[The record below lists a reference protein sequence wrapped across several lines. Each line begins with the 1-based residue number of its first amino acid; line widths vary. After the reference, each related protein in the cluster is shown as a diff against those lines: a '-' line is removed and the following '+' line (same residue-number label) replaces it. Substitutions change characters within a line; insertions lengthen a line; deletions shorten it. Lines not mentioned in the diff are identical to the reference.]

1 MQICEVFALLEEY
14 NNINI
19 ELKMEGNNMK
29 ILRKIL
35 MVMIMVAMALTF
47 SSFAAGDYSITV
59 TVDKKL
65 GEARGDISLW
75 KVSDKQVPY
84 DNKSS
89 KLDELNKLSI
99 EELNSKY
106 SKYSNPT
113 VLAFNDNQIVFDKLS
128 AGAYYMRDTSGI
140 KRDKDIVPALI
151 NLPDDVE
158 NDSKNVTIHAK
169 ESSTNVRLVKVDES
183 GNPLKGAKF
192 KLLVRRGSEYVELKN
207 KSTMKKDDKL
217 ELSPKDEDRSK
228 VKSEENADESKD
240 ENSKSEK
247 DEATEEKD
255 DKKSKEE
262 KSEDK
267 ESKDDKSKEE
277 DKSSDEGL
285 YISNESGEIIIN
297 DIKKGDYIFR
307 EVEAPAGYLIK
318 NVDTKFTISD
328 KSVELRV
335 VNSKTPDKDK
345 GRHDFMKTDEAKKPL
360 GGAMFKVMTKNKD
373 GKFEPV
379 KKDGKDYIVT
389 SADNGKFAV
398 EDMDYGKYYLVE
410 IKAPAGFILL
420 SEPVE
425 FEIKKQADDKTISI
439 AFITNKKDTTI
450 TRRRTPGGD
459 ITRGGKIPKTGDI
472 RFFMSMI
479 GGLIM
484 FMIGK
489 WLIAK
494 DDKLIGKNIK

>member
-1 MQICEVFALLEEY
+1 
-14 NNINI
+14 
-19 ELKMEGNNMK
+19 MK
-29 ILRKIL
+29 ILKKIL
-35 MVMIMVAMALTF
+35 LVMVMVAMALTS

-59 TVDKKL
+59 TVDKKY
-65 GEARGDISLW
+65 GDVTGKMSLW
-75 KVSDKQVPY
+75 KVSDEQIP
-84 DNKSS
+84 DSEKSTV
-89 KLDELNKLSI
+89 LGDLNKLSV
-99 EELNSKY
+99 ENLNSTYKN
-106 SKYSNPT
+106 KADVEFSNNE
-113 VLAFNDNQIVFDKLS
+113 AVFRNLDK
-128 AGAYYMRDTSGI
+128 GAYYVRDTSGI
-140 KRDKDIVPALI
+140 KRNKEIASVLA

-207 KSTMKKDDKL
+207 KATMKKDDKL
-217 ELSPKDEDRSK
+217 ELSPKDDDRSK
-228 VKSEENADESKD
+228 VQSEENADESKD
-240 ENSKSEK
+240 ENSKSVK
-247 DEATEEKD
+247 DEEKSKD
-255 DKKSKEE
+255 GKKEE
-262 KSEDK
+262 KSSEL
-267 ESKDDKSKEE
+267 SKKEE
-277 DKSSDEGL
+277 KSDEGL

-318 NVDTKFTISD
+318 NIDTRFTITD

-335 VNSKTPDKDK
+335 VNSKTVEKDR

-360 GGAMFKVMTKNKD
+360 GGAMFKVMTKNAD

-410 IKAPAGFILL
+410 IKAPEGFILL

-425 FEIKKQADDKTISI
+425 FEIKKQADDNTISI
-439 AFITNKKDTTI
+439 AFITNKSDTI
-450 TRRRTPGGD
+450 TRRRTTPGGD
-459 ITRGGKIPKTGDI
+459 ITRRRIPKTGDI

-484 FMIGK
+484 FFIGK
-489 WLIAK
+489 WIIAK
-494 DDKLIGKNIK
+494 DDKSIRKNIK

>member
-29 ILRKIL
+29 ILKKIL
-35 MVMIMVAMALTF
+35 MVMVMVAMTLTS

-59 TVDKKL
+59 TVDKKY
-65 GEARGDISLW
+65 GDVTGKMSLW
-75 KVSDKQVPY
+75 KVSDKQIP
-84 DNKSS
+84 DSEKSTV
-89 KLDELNKLSI
+89 LGDLNKLSV
-99 EELNSKY
+99 ENLNSTYKN
-106 SKYSNPT
+106 KAAVEFSNNE
-113 VLAFNDNQIVFDKLS
+113 AVFKNLDK
-128 AGAYYMRDTSGI
+128 GAYYVRDTSGI
-140 KRDKDIVPALI
+140 KRNKEIASVLV

-207 KSTMKKDDKL
+207 KATMKKDDKL
-217 ELSPKDEDRSK
+217 ELSPKDDDRSK
-228 VKSEENADESKD
+228 VQSEENADESKD

-247 DEATEEKD
+247 DEKKSKDEKKEE
-255 DKKSKEE
+255 KSKEE
-262 KSEDK
+262 SKDK
-267 ESKDDKSKEE
+267 EKTDD
-277 DKSSDEGL
+277 GL
-285 YISNESGEIIIN
+285 YISNDAGEIIIN

-307 EVEAPAGYLIK
+307 EVEAPAGYVIK
-318 NVDTKFTISD
+318 NVDTKFTITD

-389 SADNGKFAV
+389 SADNGKFSV

-439 AFITNKKDTTI
+439 AFITNKSDTI
-450 TRRRTPGGD
+450 TRRGTTPGGD

-479 GGLIM
+479 GGAIM
-484 FMIGK
+484 FFIGK
-489 WLIAK
+489 WIIAK

>member
-1 MQICEVFALLEEY
+1 
-14 NNINI
+14 
-19 ELKMEGNNMK
+19 
-29 ILRKIL
+29 
-35 MVMIMVAMALTF
+35 MIMVAMALTS

-75 KVSDKQVPY
+75 KVSDKQIP
-84 DNKSS
+84 DD
-89 KLDELNKLSI
+89 KLGELNKLSI

-106 SKYSNPT
+106 SKYSDKR
-113 VLAFNDNQIVFDKLS
+113 VMEFKDNQIVFDKLS

-207 KSTMKKDDKL
+207 KATMKKDDKL
-217 ELSPKDEDRSK
+217 ELSPKDDDRSK
-228 VKSEENADESKD
+228 VQSEENAENSK
-240 ENSKSEK
+240 EKKSKSEK
-247 DEATEEKD
+247 KDEK
-255 DKKSKEE
+255 KEE
-262 KSEDK
+262 KSSEI
-267 ESKDDKSKEE
+267 SKKEE
-277 DKSSDEGL
+277 KSDEGL
-285 YISNESGEIIIN
+285 YISNDAGEIIIN

-318 NVDTKFTISD
+318 NIDTRFTITD

-335 VNSKTPDKDK
+335 VNSKTPEKDK

-389 SADNGKFAV
+389 SADNGKFSV

-425 FEIKKQADDKTISI
+425 FEIKKQADDNTISI
-439 AFITNKKDTTI
+439 AFITNKSDTI
-450 TRRRTPGGD
+450 TRRRKTPGDD
-459 ITRGGKIPKTGDI
+459 ITRRRKIPKTGDI

-479 GGLIM
+479 GGAIM
-484 FMIGK
+484 FFIGK
-489 WLIAK
+489 WIIAK

>member
-1 MQICEVFALLEEY
+1 
-14 NNINI
+14 
-19 ELKMEGNNMK
+19 MEGNNMK

-35 MVMIMVAMALTF
+35 MVMIMVAMVIT
-47 SSFAAGDYSITV
+47 STSFAEGAFSITV

-75 KVSDKQVPY
+75 KVSDEQIP
-84 DNKSS
+84 DD
-89 KLDELNKLSI
+89 KLGELNKLSI

-106 SKYSNPT
+106 SDKR
-113 VLAFNDNQIVFDKLS
+113 VMEFKDNQIVFDKLNS
-128 AGAYYMRDTSGI
+128 GAYYMRDTSGI

-151 NLPDDVE
+151 NLPNDLE
-158 NDSKNVTIHAK
+158 NGSKNVTIHAK

-192 KLLVRRGSEYVELKN
+192 KLLKREGSEYVELKN
-207 KSTMKKDDKL
+207 KATLKENDKL
-217 ELSPKDEDRSK
+217 ELSPKDDDRSK
-228 VKSEENADESKD
+228 VQSEENADESKD
-240 ENSKSEK
+240 ENSKSEDK
-247 DEATEEKD
+247 DE
-255 DKKSKEE
+255 KSKEE
-262 KSEDK
+262 KK
-267 ESKDDKSKEE
+267 EKSKDKAKS
-277 DKSSDEGL
+277 DDGL
-285 YISNESGEIIIN
+285 YISNDAGEIIIN

-318 NVDTKFTISD
+318 NIDTKFTISD

-335 VNSKTPDKDK
+335 VNSKTSTDK

-379 KKDGKDYIVT
+379 KRDGKDYIVT

-410 IKAPAGFILL
+410 IKAPEGFILL

-439 AFITNKKDTTI
+439 AFITNKKDTITRRKTPGDDI

-459 ITRGGKIPKTGDI
+459 ITRRIPKTGDI

-479 GGLIM
+479 GGAIM
-484 FMIGK
+484 FFIGK
-489 WLIAK
+489 WIIAK

>member
-1 MQICEVFALLEEY
+1 
-14 NNINI
+14 
-19 ELKMEGNNMK
+19 MK

-35 MVMIMVAMALTF
+35 MVMIMVAMVAT
-47 SSFAAGDYSITV
+47 STSFAAGDYSITV
-59 TVDKKL
+59 TVDKKH
-65 GEARGDISLW
+65 GDVTGKMSLW
-75 KVSDKQVPY
+75 KVSDKQIPDSEKATVLG
-84 DNKSS
+84 D
-89 KLDELNKLSI
+89 LNKLSVDN
-99 EELNSKY
+99 LNSTYKT
-106 SKYSNPT
+106 KADVEFSNNE
-113 VLAFNDNQIVFDKLS
+113 AVFKNLEK
-128 AGAYYMRDTSGI
+128 GAYYVRDTSGI
-140 KRDKDIVPALI
+140 KRNKEIASVLV

-158 NDSKNVTIHAK
+158 GDSKNVTIHAK

-207 KSTMKKDDKL
+207 KDTLKSKDSDKKL
-217 ELSPKDEDRSK
+217 ELSSNE
-228 VKSEENADESKD
+228 ESKKD
-240 ENSKSEK
+240 SEK
-247 DEATEEKD
+247 DEDTEEKD

-267 ESKDDKSKEE
+267 ESKDDKAKKE

-307 EVEAPAGYLIK
+307 EVEAPAGYVIK
-318 NVDTKFTISD
+318 NIDTKFTISD

-335 VNSKTPDKDK
+335 VNSKTSTDK

-410 IKAPAGFILL
+410 IKAPEGFILL

-439 AFITNKKDTTI
+439 AFITNKRDTITRRRTPGDDI

-459 ITRGGKIPKTGDI
+459 ITRRIPKTGDI

-479 GGLIM
+479 GGAIM
-484 FMIGK
+484 FFIGK
-489 WLIAK
+489 WIIAK

>member
-1 MQICEVFALLEEY
+1 
-14 NNINI
+14 
-19 ELKMEGNNMK
+19 MK
-29 ILRKIL
+29 ILKKIL
-35 MVMIMVAMALTF
+35 MVMVMVAMVMT
-47 SSFAAGDYSITV
+47 STSFAEGAFSITV

-65 GEARGDISLW
+65 GEARGEISLW
-75 KVSDKQVPY
+75 KVSDEQISDDK
-84 DNKSS
+84 KAE
-89 KLDELNKLSI
+89 KLGELNKLSI
-99 EELNSKY
+99 EELNSKH
-106 SKYSNPT
+106 SDKR
-113 VLAFNDNQIVFDKLS
+113 VMEFKDNQIVFDKLNS
-128 AGAYYMRDTSGI
+128 GAYYMRDTSGI

-151 NLPDDVE
+151 NLP
-158 NDSKNVTIHAK
+158 NDLEDGSKNVTIHAK

-192 KLLVRRGSEYVELKN
+192 KLLKREGSEYVEVKN
-207 KSTMKKDDKL
+207 KATLKENDKL
-217 ELSPKDEDRSK
+217 ELSPKDDDRSK
-228 VKSEENADESKD
+228 VKSEENAEKSND
-240 ENSKSEK
+240 ENSKS
-247 DEATEEKD
+247 
-255 DKKSKEE
+255 KKRE
-262 KSEDK
+262 
-267 ESKDDKSKEE
+267 DKSK
-277 DKSSDEGL
+277 DKAKSDDGL
-285 YISNESGEIIIN
+285 YISNDAGEIIIN

-335 VNSKTPDKDK
+335 VNSKTTEKDK

-410 IKAPAGFILL
+410 IKAPTGFILL

-439 AFITNKKDTTI
+439 AFITNKSDTI
-450 TRRRTPGGD
+450 TRRRTTPGGD

-479 GGLIM
+479 GGAIM
-484 FMIGK
+484 FFIGK
-489 WLIAK
+489 WIIAK

>member
-1 MQICEVFALLEEY
+1 MQICDVFALLEEY

-29 ILRKIL
+29 ILKKIL
-35 MVMIMVAMALTF
+35 MVMVMVAMVAT
-47 SSFAAGDYSITV
+47 STSFAAGDYSITV
-59 TVDKKL
+59 TVDKKH
-65 GEARGDISLW
+65 GDVTGKMSLW
-75 KVSDKQVPY
+75 KVSDEQIA
-84 DNKSS
+84 DSEKSTV
-89 KLDELNKLSI
+89 LGDLNKLSVDN
-99 EELNSKY
+99 LNSTYKNATDVEF
-106 SKYSNPT
+106 SNNE
-113 VLAFNDNQIVFDKLS
+113 AVFKNLDR
-128 AGAYYMRDTSGI
+128 GAYYVRDTSGI
-140 KRDKDIVPALI
+140 KRDKEIASVLV

-158 NDSKNVTIHAK
+158 GDSKNVTIHAK
-169 ESSTNVRLVKVDES
+169 HSSTNVRLVKVDES

-207 KSTMKKDDKL
+207 KATMKKDDKL
-217 ELSPKDEDRSK
+217 ELSPEDDDRSK
-228 VKSEENADESKD
+228 VQSEENADESKD

-247 DEATEEKD
+247 DEEKSKD
-255 DKKSKEE
+255 EKKEE
-262 KSEDK
+262 KSSV
-267 ESKDDKSKEE
+267 ESKNEE
-277 DKSSDEGL
+277 KSDEGL

-307 EVEAPAGYLIK
+307 EVEAPAGYVIK

-335 VNSKTPDKDK
+335 VNSKTSTDK

-439 AFITNKKDTTI
+439 AFITNKSDTI
-450 TRRRTPGGD
+450 TRRRTTPGGD

-472 RFFMSMI
+472 GFFMSMI
-479 GGLIM
+479 GGAIM
-484 FMIGK
+484 FFIGK
-489 WLIAK
+489 WIIAK

>member
-1 MQICEVFALLEEY
+1 
-14 NNINI
+14 
-19 ELKMEGNNMK
+19 MEGNNMK

-35 MVMIMVAMALTF
+35 MVMIIVAMVIT
-47 SSFAAGDYSITV
+47 STSFAEGAFSITV

-75 KVSDKQVPY
+75 KVSDEQIPDDK
-84 DNKSS
+84 KAE
-89 KLDELNKLSI
+89 KLGELNKLSI

-106 SKYSNPT
+106 SDKR
-113 VLAFNDNQIVFDKLS
+113 VMEFKDNQIVFDKLS

-151 NLPDDVE
+151 NLP
-158 NDSKNVTIHAK
+158 NDLEDGSKNVTIHAK

-192 KLLVRRGSEYVELKN
+192 KLLKREGSEYVELKN
-207 KSTMKKDDKL
+207 KTTLKENDKL
-217 ELSPKDEDRSK
+217 ELSPKDDDRSK
-228 VKSEENADESKD
+228 VQSEENAEKSKD
-240 ENSKSEK
+240 ESSKSEDK
-247 DEATEEKD
+247 DE
-255 DKKSKEE
+255 KSKEE
-262 KSEDK
+262 KK
-267 ESKDDKSKEE
+267 EKSKDKAKS
-277 DKSSDEGL
+277 DDGL
-285 YISNESGEIIIN
+285 YISNDAGEIIIN

-307 EVEAPAGYLIK
+307 EVEAPAGYVIK
-318 NVDTKFTISD
+318 NVDTKFTIAD

-335 VNSKTPDKDK
+335 VNSKTTTDK

-373 GKFEPV
+373 GKFVPV
-379 KKDGKDYIVT
+379 KRDGKDYIVT
-389 SADNGKFAV
+389 SADNGKFSV
-398 EDMDYGKYYLVE
+398 ENMDYGKYYLVE
-410 IKAPAGFILL
+410 IKAPEGFILL

-425 FEIKKQADDKTISI
+425 FEIKKQADNKTISI
-439 AFITNKKDTTI
+439 VFITNKSDEI

-459 ITRGGKIPKTGDI
+459 ITRRGKIPKTGDI
-472 RFFMSMI
+472 RFLMSMV

-484 FMIGK
+484 FFIGK

-494 DDKLIGKNIK
+494 DDKEVYKNIK

>member
-1 MQICEVFALLEEY
+1 
-14 NNINI
+14 
-19 ELKMEGNNMK
+19 MK

-35 MVMIMVAMALTF
+35 MVMIMVAMVITS

-75 KVSDKQVPY
+75 KVSDEQISDDK
-84 DNKSS
+84 KAE
-89 KLDELNKLSI
+89 KLGELNKLSI

-106 SKYSNPT
+106 SDKR
-113 VLAFNDNQIVFDKLS
+113 VMEFKDNQIVFDKLNS
-128 AGAYYMRDTSGI
+128 GAYYMRDTSGI

-151 NLPDDVE
+151 NLP
-158 NDSKNVTIHAK
+158 NDLEDGSKNVTIHAK

-192 KLLVRRGSEYVELKN
+192 KLLKREGSEYVEVKN
-207 KSTMKKDDKL
+207 KATLKENDKL
-217 ELSPKDEDRSK
+217 ELSPKDDDRSK
-228 VKSEENADESKD
+228 VKSEENAEKSND
-240 ENSKSEK
+240 ENSKSKKGE
-247 DEATEEKD
+247 D
-255 DKKSKEE
+255 KSKEE
-262 KSEDK
+262 KK
-267 ESKDDKSKEE
+267 EDKSK
-277 DKSSDEGL
+277 DKAKSDDGL
-285 YISNESGEIIIN
+285 YISNGAGEIIIN

-307 EVEAPAGYLIK
+307 EVEAPAGYVIK
-318 NVDTKFTISD
+318 DVDTKFTISD

-335 VNSKTPDKDK
+335 VNSKTSTDK

-389 SADNGKFAV
+389 SADNGKFSV
-398 EDMDYGKYYLVE
+398 ENMDYGKYYLVE

-439 AFITNKKDTTI
+439 AFITNKSDTI
-450 TRRRTPGGD
+450 TRTPGGD
-459 ITRGGKIPKTGDI
+459 ITRGGKMPKTGDI

-479 GGLIM
+479 GGAIM
-484 FMIGK
+484 FFIGK
-489 WLIAK
+489 WIIAK

>member
-14 NNINI
+14 NNVNI

-35 MVMIMVAMALTF
+35 MVMIMVAMVVT
-47 SSFAAGDYSITV
+47 STSFAAGDYSITV
-59 TVDKKL
+59 TVDKKY
-65 GEARGDISLW
+65 GDVTGKMSLW
-75 KVSDKQVPY
+75 KVSDEQIP
-84 DNKSS
+84 DSQKSTV
-89 KLDELNKLSI
+89 LGDLNKLSV
-99 EELNSKY
+99 ENLNSTYKN
-106 SKYSNPT
+106 K
-113 VLAFNDNQIVFDKLS
+113 ADMEFFNNEAVFRNLDK
-128 AGAYYMRDTSGI
+128 GAYYVRDTSGI
-140 KRDKDIVPALI
+140 ERNKEIASVLV

-207 KSTMKKDDKL
+207 KATMKKDDKL
-217 ELSPKDEDRSK
+217 ELSPKDDDRSK
-228 VKSEENADESKD
+228 VQSEENADESKD

-247 DEATEEKD
+247 DEE
-255 DKKSKEE
+255 KSKSEKMEE
-262 KSEDK
+262 KSKGEK
-267 ESKDDKSKEE
+267 TKEESKDKKTD
-277 DKSSDEGL
+277 DGL
-285 YISNESGEIIIN
+285 YISNDAGEIIIN

-307 EVEAPAGYLIK
+307 EVEAPAGYVIK
-318 NVDTKFTISD
+318 NVDTKFTITD

-335 VNSKTPDKDK
+335 VNSKTPEKDK

-439 AFITNKKDTTI
+439 AFITNKKDTI
-450 TRRRTPGGD
+450 TRTPGGD

>member
-35 MVMIMVAMALTF
+35 MVMIMVAMTLTC

-75 KVSDKQVPY
+75 KVSDEQVPY
-84 DNKSS
+84 DKKSS
-89 KLDELNKLSI
+89 KLDELNKLSF
-99 EELNSKY
+99 EELN

-113 VLAFNDNQIVFDKLS
+113 VLAFNDNQVVFDKLS

-151 NLPDDVE
+151 NLP
-158 NDSKNVTIHAK
+158 NDLEDGSKNVTIHAK

-192 KLLVRRGSEYVELKN
+192 KLLKREGSEYVEVKN
-207 KSTMKKDDKL
+207 KATLKKDDKL
-217 ELSPKDEDRSK
+217 ELSPNDDDRSK
-228 VKSEENADESKD
+228 VKSEENTENSKE

-255 DKKSKEE
+255 DKKSKEK

-267 ESKDDKSKEE
+267 ESKDDKSKEK

-307 EVEAPAGYLIK
+307 EVEAPAGYVIK

-335 VNSKTPDKDK
+335 VNSKTSTDK

-373 GKFEPV
+373 GKFVPV
-379 KKDGKDYIVT
+379 KRDGKDYIVT

-439 AFITNKKDTTI
+439 AFITNKRDTI
-450 TRRRTPGGD
+450 TRTPDGD
-459 ITRGGKIPKTGDI
+459 ITRGGKMPKTGDI

-479 GGLIM
+479 GGAIM
-484 FMIGK
+484 FFIGK
-489 WLIAK
+489 WIIAK

>member
-1 MQICEVFALLEEY
+1 
-14 NNINI
+14 
-19 ELKMEGNNMK
+19 MEGNNMK

-35 MVMIMVAMALTF
+35 MVMIMVAMVITS

-65 GEARGDISLW
+65 GEARGEISLW
-75 KVSDKQVPY
+75 KVPDEQVPY

-89 KLDELNKLSI
+89 KLDELNKLSV

-106 SKYSNPT
+106 SDKR
-113 VLAFNDNQIVFDKLS
+113 VMEFKDNQIVFDKLNS
-128 AGAYYMRDTSGI
+128 GAYYMRDTSGI

-151 NLPDDVE
+151 NLP
-158 NDSKNVTIHAK
+158 NDLEDGSKNVTIHAK

-192 KLLVRRGSEYVELKN
+192 KLLKREGSEYVELKN
-207 KSTMKKDDKL
+207 KATLKENDKL
-217 ELSPKDEDRSK
+217 ELSPKNDDRSK
-228 VKSEENADESKD
+228 VKSEENAEKSKD
-240 ENSKSEK
+240 ESS
-247 DEATEEKD
+247 
-255 DKKSKEE
+255 

-267 ESKDDKSKEE
+267 DEKSKNEE
-277 DKSSDEGL
+277 KSDEGL

-307 EVEAPAGYLIK
+307 EVEAPAGYVIK
-318 NVDTKFTISD
+318 NIDTKFTISD

-335 VNSKTPDKDK
+335 VNSKTSTDK

-410 IKAPAGFILL
+410 IKAPEGFILL

-439 AFITNKKDTTI
+439 AFITNKSDTI
-450 TRRRTPGGD
+450 TRRRTTPGGD
-459 ITRGGKIPKTGDI
+459 ITRRKIPKTGDI

-479 GGLIM
+479 GGAIM
-484 FMIGK
+484 FFIGK
-489 WLIAK
+489 WIIAK

>member
-29 ILRKIL
+29 ILKKIL
-35 MVMIMVAMALTF
+35 MVMVMVAMVMT
-47 SSFAAGDYSITV
+47 STSFAEGAFSITV

-75 KVSDKQVPY
+75 KVSDEQVPY

-89 KLDELNKLSI
+89 KLDELNKLSV

-106 SKYSNPT
+106 SDKR
-113 VLAFNDNQIVFDKLS
+113 VLEFKDNQIVFDKLS

-192 KLLVRRGSEYVELKN
+192 KLLKREGSEYVEVKN
-207 KSTMKKDDKL
+207 KATMKKDDKL
-217 ELSPKDEDRSK
+217 ELSPKDDDRSK
-228 VKSEENADESKD
+228 VKSEENTENSKD
-240 ENSKSEK
+240 EDSKSEENA
-247 DEATEEKD
+247 D
-255 DKKSKEE
+255 KSKEE
-262 KSEDK
+262 KSNE
-267 ESKDDKSKEE
+267 EKSKEE
-277 DKSSDEGL
+277 SKDKKTDDGL
-285 YISNESGEIIIN
+285 YISNDAGEIIIN

-335 VNSKTPDKDK
+335 VNSKTPEKDK

-439 AFITNKKDTTI
+439 AFITNKSDTI

-459 ITRGGKIPKTGDI
+459 ITRRKIPKTGDI

-479 GGLIM
+479 GGAIM
-484 FMIGK
+484 FFIGK
-489 WLIAK
+489 WIIAK

>member
-1 MQICEVFALLEEY
+1 MQICDVFALLEEY

-35 MVMIMVAMALTF
+35 MVMIMVAMTLTC

-75 KVSDKQVPY
+75 KVSDEQVPY

-106 SKYSNPT
+106 SNPT
-113 VLAFNDNQIVFDKLS
+113 VLAFNDNQVVFDKLS

-192 KLLVRRGSEYVELKN
+192 KLLKREGSEYVELKN
-207 KSTMKKDDKL
+207 KATMKKDDKL
-217 ELSPKDEDRSK
+217 ELSPKDDDRSK

-240 ENSKSEK
+240 KNSKSEK
-247 DEATEEKD
+247 DEE
-255 DKKSKEE
+255 KSKEE
-262 KSEDK
+262 K
-267 ESKDDKSKEE
+267 KEE
-277 DKSSDEGL
+277 KSSEISKKEEKSDEGL

-307 EVEAPAGYLIK
+307 EVEAPAGYVIK

-335 VNSKTPDKDK
+335 VNSKTSTDK

-410 IKAPAGFILL
+410 IKAPQGFILL
-420 SEPVE
+420 SDPVE
-425 FEIKKQADDKTISI
+425 FEIKKQADNKTISI
-439 AFITNKKDTTI
+439 AFITNKSDTI
-450 TRRRTPGGD
+450 TRTPGGD

-479 GGLIM
+479 GGAIM
-484 FMIGK
+484 FFIGK
-489 WLIAK
+489 WIIAK

>member
-1 MQICEVFALLEEY
+1 
-14 NNINI
+14 
-19 ELKMEGNNMK
+19 MEGNNMK
-29 ILRKIL
+29 ILKKIL
-35 MVMIMVAMALTF
+35 MVMVMVAMTLTS

-151 NLPDDVE
+151 NLP
-158 NDSKNVTIHAK
+158 NDLEDGSKNVTIHAK

-192 KLLVRRGSEYVELKN
+192 KLLVRSGSEYVELKN
-207 KSTMKKDDKL
+207 KDTLKSDDKL
-217 ELSPKDEDRSK
+217 ELSPEDDDRSK
-228 VKSEENADESKD
+228 VQSEENADKSKD
-240 ENSKSEK
+240 E
-247 DEATEEKD
+247 
-255 DKKSKEE
+255 KSKEE
-262 KSEDK
+262 KSKDKSNEEKKDKKSKDK
-267 ESKDDKSKEE
+267 EKSDD
-277 DKSSDEGL
+277 GL
-285 YISNESGEIIIN
+285 YISNDAGEIIIN

-307 EVEAPAGYLIK
+307 EVEAPAGYVIK
-318 NVDTKFTISD
+318 NIDTKFTITD

-439 AFITNKKDTTI
+439 AFITNKSDTI
-450 TRRRTPGGD
+450 TRRRTTPGGD
-459 ITRGGKIPKTGDI
+459 ITRRKIPKTGDI

-479 GGLIM
+479 GGAIM
-484 FMIGK
+484 FFIGK
-489 WLIAK
+489 WIIAK

>member
-1 MQICEVFALLEEY
+1 
-14 NNINI
+14 
-19 ELKMEGNNMK
+19 MEGNNMK
-29 ILRKIL
+29 ILKKIL
-35 MVMIMVAMALTF
+35 MVMVMVAMVVT
-47 SSFAAGDYSITV
+47 STSFAAGDYSITV

-75 KVSDKQVPY
+75 KVSGKQVPY

-89 KLDELNKLSI
+89 KLDELNKLSV
-99 EELNSKY
+99 EELN

-113 VLAFNDNQIVFDKLS
+113 VLAFNENQIVFDKLS

-151 NLPDDVE
+151 NLP
-158 NDSKNVTIHAK
+158 NDLEDGSKNVTIHAK

-207 KSTMKKDDKL
+207 KDTLKSDDKL

-318 NVDTKFTISD
+318 NIDTKFTISD

-335 VNSKTPDKDK
+335 VNSKTSTDK

-439 AFITNKKDTTI
+439 AFITNKSDTITRRKTPGDDI

-459 ITRGGKIPKTGDI
+459 ITRRIPKTGDI

-479 GGLIM
+479 GGAIM
-484 FMIGK
+484 FFIGK
-489 WLIAK
+489 WIIAK
-494 DDKLIGKNIK
+494 DDKLIGKKY

>member
-1 MQICEVFALLEEY
+1 MQICDVFALLEEY

-29 ILRKIL
+29 ILKKIL
-35 MVMIMVAMALTF
+35 MVMVMVAMALTS

-59 TVDKKL
+59 TVDKKY
-65 GEARGDISLW
+65 GDVTGKMSLW
-75 KVSDKQVPY
+75 KVSDEQIP
-84 DNKSS
+84 DSEKSTV
-89 KLDELNKLSI
+89 LGDLNKLSV
-99 EELNSKY
+99 ENLNSKY
-106 SKYSNPT
+106 KNKADVEFSNNEA
-113 VLAFNDNQIVFDKLS
+113 LFRNLDK
-128 AGAYYMRDTSGI
+128 GAYYVRDTSGI
-140 KRDKDIVPALI
+140 KRNKEIASVLV

-207 KSTMKKDDKL
+207 KATMKKDDKL
-217 ELSPKDEDRSK
+217 ELSPKDDDRSK
-228 VKSEENADESKD
+228 VQSEENSDESKD
-240 ENSKSEK
+240 KNSKSEK
-247 DEATEEKD
+247 DEEKSKD
-255 DKKSKEE
+255 EKKEE
-262 KSEDK
+262 KSSEV
-267 ESKDDKSKEE
+267 SKKEE
-277 DKSSDEGL
+277 KSDEGL

-307 EVEAPAGYLIK
+307 EVEAPAGYVIK

-335 VNSKTPDKDK
+335 VNSKTSTDK

-439 AFITNKKDTTI
+439 AFITNKKDTI
-450 TRRRTPGGD
+450 TRRRTTPGGD

-479 GGLIM
+479 GGAIM
-484 FMIGK
+484 FFIGK
-489 WLIAK
+489 WIIAK

>member
-1 MQICEVFALLEEY
+1 
-14 NNINI
+14 
-19 ELKMEGNNMK
+19 MEGKIMK

-35 MVMIMVAMALTF
+35 MVMIMVAMVATS

-59 TVDKKL
+59 KVDKKY
-65 GEARGDISLW
+65 GDVTGKMSLW
-75 KVSDKQVPY
+75 KVSDEQIPGVE
-84 DNKSS
+84 KSTV
-89 KLDELNKLSI
+89 LEDLNKLSVDN
-99 EELNSKY
+99 LNSTYKN
-106 SKYSNPT
+106 KTDVEFSNNE
-113 VLAFNDNQIVFDKLS
+113 VVFRNLDK
-128 AGAYYMRDTSGI
+128 GAYYVRDTSGI
-140 KRDKDIVPALI
+140 KRNKEISSSLI

-158 NDSKNVTIHAK
+158 GDSKNVTIHAK

-207 KSTMKKDDKL
+207 KDTLKSDDKKLEIFSDESKDSEKKDDK
-217 ELSPKDEDRSK
+217 D
-228 VKSEENADESKD
+228 
-240 ENSKSEK
+240 
-247 DEATEEKD
+247 
-255 DKKSKEE
+255 KEE
-262 KSEDK
+262 
-267 ESKDDKSKEE
+267 
-277 DKSSDEGL
+277 KSSDEGL

-297 DIKKGDYIFR
+297 DIKRGDYIFR

-318 NVDTKFTISD
+318 NIDTRFTVTD

-335 VNSKTPDKDK
+335 VNSKTSEKDK

-360 GGAMFKVMTKNKD
+360 GGAMFKVMTKNAD

-379 KKDGKDYIVT
+379 KRDGKDYIVT

-410 IKAPAGFILL
+410 IKAPEGFILL

-439 AFITNKKDTTI
+439 AFITNKSDTI
-450 TRRRTPGGD
+450 TRRRTTPGGD
-459 ITRGGKIPKTGDI
+459 ITRRRIPKTGDI

-484 FMIGK
+484 FFIGK
-489 WLIAK
+489 WIIAK
-494 DDKLIGKNIK
+494 DDKLIGKNIR

>member
-29 ILRKIL
+29 ILKRIL
-35 MVMIMVAMALTF
+35 MVMIMVAMVAT
-47 SSFAAGDYSITV
+47 STSFAAGDYSITV
-59 TVDKKL
+59 TVDKKH
-65 GEARGDISLW
+65 GDVTGKMSLW
-75 KVSDKQVPY
+75 KVSDEQIT
-84 DNKSS
+84 DSEKSTM
-89 KLDELNKLSI
+89 LGDLNKLSV
-99 EELNSKY
+99 ENLNSTYKN
-106 SKYSNPT
+106 KADVEFSNNE
-113 VLAFNDNQIVFDKLS
+113 VVFRNLEK
-128 AGAYYMRDTSGI
+128 GAYYVRDTSGI
-140 KRDKDIVPALI
+140 KRDKEIASVLV

-158 NDSKNVTIHAK
+158 GDSKNVTIHAK

-207 KSTMKKDDKL
+207 KDTLKKDDKL
-217 ELSPKDEDRSK
+217 ELSPKDDNRSK
-228 VKSEENADESKD
+228 VQSEENTDESKD
-240 ENSKSEK
+240 E
-247 DEATEEKD
+247 
-255 DKKSKEE
+255 KSKEE
-262 KSEDK
+262 KTEDK
-267 ESKDDKSKEE
+267 ESKDDKSKE

-307 EVEAPAGYLIK
+307 EVEAPAGYVIK

-335 VNSKTPDKDK
+335 VNSKTSTDK

-373 GKFEPV
+373 GKFVPV
-379 KKDGKDYIVT
+379 KRDGKDYIVT

-410 IKAPAGFILL
+410 IKAPEGFILL

-439 AFITNKKDTTI
+439 AFITNKSDTI
-450 TRRRTPGGD
+450 TRRRTTPGGD

-479 GGLIM
+479 GGAIM
-484 FMIGK
+484 FFIGK
-489 WLIAK
+489 WIIAK

>member
-29 ILRKIL
+29 ILKRIL
-35 MVMIMVAMALTF
+35 MVMVMVAMTLTC

-106 SKYSNPT
+106 SNPT

-158 NDSKNVTIHAK
+158 SDSKNVTIHAK

-207 KSTMKKDDKL
+207 KATMKKDDKL
-217 ELSPKDEDRSK
+217 ELSPKDDDRSK
-228 VKSEENADESKD
+228 VQSEENSDESKD
-240 ENSKSEK
+240 KNSKSEK
-247 DEATEEKD
+247 DEEKSKDEKKDEKSSEESK
-255 DKKSKEE
+255 KEE
-262 KSEDK
+262 K
-267 ESKDDKSKEE
+267 
-277 DKSSDEGL
+277 SDEGL

-335 VNSKTPDKDK
+335 VNSKTSTDK

-360 GGAMFKVMTKNKD
+360 GGAMFKVMTKNAD

-439 AFITNKKDTTI
+439 AFITNKSDTI
-450 TRRRTPGGD
+450 TRRRTTPGGD

-479 GGLIM
+479 GGAIM
-484 FMIGK
+484 FFIGK
-489 WLIAK
+489 WIIAK

>member
-1 MQICEVFALLEEY
+1 
-14 NNINI
+14 
-19 ELKMEGNNMK
+19 MEGKIMK

-35 MVMIMVAMALTF
+35 MVMIMVAMVATS

-59 TVDKKL
+59 TVDKKY
-65 GEARGDISLW
+65 GDVTGKMSLW
-75 KVSDKQVPY
+75 KVSDKQIR
-84 DNKSS
+84 DSEKSTV
-89 KLDELNKLSI
+89 LGDLNKLSV
-99 EELNSKY
+99 ENLNSKY
-106 SKYSNPT
+106 ENKADVEFSNNE
-113 VLAFNDNQIVFDKLS
+113 AVFRNLDK
-128 AGAYYMRDTSGI
+128 GAYYVRDTSGI
-140 KRDKDIVPALI
+140 KRNKEIASVLV

-207 KSTMKKDDKL
+207 KATMKKDDKL
-217 ELSPKDEDRSK
+217 ELSPEVDDRSK

-247 DEATEEKD
+247 DEE
-255 DKKSKEE
+255 KSKEE
-262 KSEDK
+262 K
-267 ESKDDKSKEE
+267 KEE
-277 DKSSDEGL
+277 KSSELSKKEEKSDEGL

-297 DIKKGDYIFR
+297 DIKRGDYIFR

-318 NVDTKFTISD
+318 NIDTRFTIAD

-335 VNSKTPDKDK
+335 VNSKTTEKDK

-389 SADNGKFAV
+389 SADNGKFSV

-410 IKAPAGFILL
+410 IKAPEGFILL

-439 AFITNKKDTTI
+439 AFITNKSDTI
-450 TRRRTPGGD
+450 TRRRTTPGGD
-459 ITRGGKIPKTGDI
+459 ITRRRIPKTGDI

-484 FMIGK
+484 FFIGK
-489 WLIAK
+489 WIIAK
-494 DDKLIGKNIK
+494 DDKLIGKNIR

>member
-1 MQICEVFALLEEY
+1 
-14 NNINI
+14 
-19 ELKMEGNNMK
+19 MEGNNMK

-35 MVMIMVAMALTF
+35 MVMIMVAMVMT
-47 SSFAAGDYSITV
+47 STSFAAGDYSITV

-75 KVSDKQVPY
+75 KVSDVPY

-106 SKYSNPT
+106 SDKR
-113 VLAFNDNQIVFDKLS
+113 VMEFKDNQIVFDKLS

-192 KLLVRRGSEYVELKN
+192 KLLVRRGSKYVELKN
-207 KSTMKKDDKL
+207 KATMKKDDKL
-217 ELSPKDEDRSK
+217 ELSPKDDDRSK
-228 VKSEENADESKD
+228 VQSKEKADESKD
-240 ENSKSEK
+240 ENSKSEENA
-247 DEATEEKD
+247 D
-255 DKKSKEE
+255 KSKEE
-262 KSEDK
+262 KSKE
-267 ESKDDKSKEE
+267 ESKDKEKT
-277 DKSSDEGL
+277 DDGL
-285 YISNESGEIIIN
+285 YISNDAGEIIIN

-307 EVEAPAGYLIK
+307 EVEAPAGYVIK

-335 VNSKTPDKDK
+335 VNSKTSTDK

-410 IKAPAGFILL
+410 IKAPQGFILL

-439 AFITNKKDTTI
+439 AFITNKSDTI
-450 TRRRTPGGD
+450 TRTPGGD
-459 ITRGGKIPKTGDI
+459 ITRGGKMPKTGDI

-479 GGLIM
+479 GGAIM
-484 FMIGK
+484 FFIGK
-489 WLIAK
+489 WIIAK

>member
-29 ILRKIL
+29 ILKKIL
-35 MVMIMVAMALTF
+35 MVMVMVAMVVT
-47 SSFAAGDYSITV
+47 STSFAAGDYSITV

-106 SKYSNPT
+106 SDKR
-113 VLAFNDNQIVFDKLS
+113 VMEFKDNQIVFDRLNS
-128 AGAYYMRDTSGI
+128 GAYYMRDTSGI

-207 KSTMKKDDKL
+207 KDTLKSDDKL
-217 ELSPKDEDRSK
+217 ELSPEDDDRSK

-240 ENSKSEK
+240 EKSKSEK
-247 DEATEEKD
+247 DEE
-255 DKKSKEE
+255 KSKEE
-262 KSEDK
+262 KKKEKSSEL
-267 ESKDDKSKEE
+267 SNKEE
-277 DKSSDEGL
+277 KSDGGL

-318 NVDTKFTISD
+318 NVDTKFTITD

-335 VNSKTPDKDK
+335 VNSKTSTDK

-389 SADNGKFAV
+389 SADNGKFSV

-410 IKAPAGFILL
+410 IKAPQGFILL

-439 AFITNKKDTTI
+439 AFITNKSDTI
-450 TRRRTPGGD
+450 TRRGTTPGGD

-479 GGLIM
+479 GGAIM
-484 FMIGK
+484 FFIGK
-489 WLIAK
+489 WIIAK

>member
-1 MQICEVFALLEEY
+1 
-14 NNINI
+14 
-19 ELKMEGNNMK
+19 MEGNNMK

-35 MVMIMVAMALTF
+35 MVMIMVAMVATS

-59 TVDKKL
+59 TVDKKH
-65 GEARGDISLW
+65 GDVTGKMSLW
-75 KVSDKQVPY
+75 KVR
-84 DNKSS
+84 
-89 KLDELNKLSI
+89 DEQIPDSEKATVLGDLNKLSV
-99 EELNSKY
+99 ENLNSTYKNK
-106 SKYSNPT
+106 SDVEFSNNE
-113 VLAFNDNQIVFDKLS
+113 AVFKNLEK
-128 AGAYYMRDTSGI
+128 GAYYVRDTSGI
-140 KRDKDIVPALI
+140 KRDKEIASVLV

-158 NDSKNVTIHAK
+158 GDSKNVTIHAK

-207 KSTMKKDDKL
+207 KATMKKDDKL
-217 ELSPKDEDRSK
+217 ELSPKVDDRSK
-228 VKSEENADESKD
+228 VQSEENADESKD

-247 DEATEEKD
+247 DEE
-255 DKKSKEE
+255 KSKDEKKDVKSKDKE
-262 KSEDK
+262 KS
-267 ESKDDKSKEE
+267 DD
-277 DKSSDEGL
+277 GL
-285 YISNESGEIIIN
+285 YISNDAGEIIIN

-307 EVEAPAGYLIK
+307 EVEAPAGYVIK
-318 NVDTKFTISD
+318 NMDTKFTISD

-439 AFITNKKDTTI
+439 AFITNKRDTI
-450 TRRRTPGGD
+450 TRTPGGD
-459 ITRGGKIPKTGDI
+459 ITRRIPKTGDI

-479 GGLIM
+479 GGAIM
-484 FMIGK
+484 FFIGK
-489 WLIAK
+489 WIIAK

>member
-29 ILRKIL
+29 ILKKIL
-35 MVMIMVAMALTF
+35 MVMVMVAMTLTS

-59 TVDKKL
+59 TVDKKY
-65 GEARGDISLW
+65 GDVTGKMSLW
-75 KVSDKQVPY
+75 KVSDEQIP
-84 DNKSS
+84 DSEKSTV
-89 KLDELNKLSI
+89 LGDLNKLSV
-99 EELNSKY
+99 ENLNSKY
-106 SKYSNPT
+106 KNKADVEFSNNE
-113 VLAFNDNQIVFDKLS
+113 AVFRNLDK
-128 AGAYYMRDTSGI
+128 GAYYVRDTSGI
-140 KRDKDIVPALI
+140 KRNKEIASVLV

-158 NDSKNVTIHAK
+158 GDSKNVTIHAK

-192 KLLVRRGSEYVELKN
+192 KLLVREGSEYVELKN
-207 KSTMKKDDKL
+207 KATMKKDDKL
-217 ELSPKDEDRSK
+217 ELSPKDDDRSK
-228 VKSEENADESKD
+228 VKSEENAEKSKD
-240 ENSKSEK
+240 ESSKSEK
-247 DEATEEKD
+247 DEE
-255 DKKSKEE
+255 KSKDE
-262 KSEDK
+262 KK
-267 ESKDDKSKEE
+267 EDKSK
-277 DKSSDEGL
+277 DKAKSDDGL
-285 YISNESGEIIIN
+285 YISNDAGEIIIN
-297 DIKKGDYIFR
+297 DIKRGDYIFR
-307 EVEAPAGYLIK
+307 EVEAPAGYVIK

-335 VNSKTPDKDK
+335 VNSKTPEKDK

-439 AFITNKKDTTI
+439 AFITNKSDTI
-450 TRRRTPGGD
+450 TRTPGGD

-479 GGLIM
+479 GGAIM
-484 FMIGK
+484 FFIGK
-489 WLIAK
+489 WIIAK

>member
-1 MQICEVFALLEEY
+1 
-14 NNINI
+14 
-19 ELKMEGNNMK
+19 MK
-29 ILRKIL
+29 ILKKIL
-35 MVMIMVAMALTF
+35 MVMVMVAMALTS

-59 TVDKKL
+59 TVDKKY
-65 GEARGDISLW
+65 GDVTGKMSLW
-75 KVSDKQVPY
+75 KVKDEQIPNSE
-84 DNKSS
+84 KSTV
-89 KLDELNKLSI
+89 LGDLNKLSV
-99 EELNSKY
+99 ENLNSTYKD
-106 SKYSNPT
+106 KADVEFSNNE
-113 VLAFNDNQIVFDKLS
+113 AVFRNLDK
-128 AGAYYMRDTSGI
+128 GAYYVRDTSGI
-140 KRDKDIVPALI
+140 KRNKEIASVLV

-158 NDSKNVTIHAK
+158 GDSKNVTIHAK

-207 KSTMKKDDKL
+207 KDTLKSKDSDKKLEISSNEESKKD
-217 ELSPKDEDRSK
+217 
-228 VKSEENADESKD
+228 
-240 ENSKSEK
+240 SEK
-247 DEATEEKD
+247 DKATEEKD

-267 ESKDDKSKEE
+267 ESKDEKSK
-277 DKSSDEGL
+277 DKAKSDDGL
-285 YISNESGEIIIN
+285 YISNDAGEIIIN

-335 VNSKTPDKDK
+335 VNSKTSTDK

-439 AFITNKKDTTI
+439 AFITNKSDTI
-450 TRRRTPGGD
+450 TRRRTTPGGD

-479 GGLIM
+479 GGAIM
-484 FMIGK
+484 FFIGK
-489 WLIAK
+489 WIIAK

>member
-1 MQICEVFALLEEY
+1 MQICDVFALLEEY

-19 ELKMEGNNMK
+19 ELKMEGNYMK
-29 ILRKIL
+29 ILKRIL
-35 MVMIMVAMALTF
+35 MVMVMVAMTLTS

-65 GEARGDISLW
+65 GEARGEISLW
-75 KVSDKQVPY
+75 KVSGKQVPY

-106 SKYSNPT
+106 SDKR
-113 VLAFNDNQIVFDKLS
+113 VMEFKDNQIVFDRLNS
-128 AGAYYMRDTSGI
+128 GAYYMRDTSGI

-158 NDSKNVTIHAK
+158 NDGKNVTIHAK

-207 KSTMKKDDKL
+207 KDTMKKDDKL
-217 ELSPKDEDRSK
+217 ELSPKNDERSK
-228 VKSEENADESKD
+228 VQSEEKADESKD

-247 DEATEEKD
+247 DEEKSKD
-255 DKKSKEE
+255 EKKEE
-262 KSEDK
+262 KSSEI
-267 ESKDDKSKEE
+267 SKNEE
-277 DKSSDEGL
+277 KSDEGL
-285 YISNESGEIIIN
+285 YISNDAGEIIIN

-335 VNSKTPDKDK
+335 VNSKTSTDK

-439 AFITNKKDTTI
+439 AFITNKSDTI
-450 TRRRTPGGD
+450 TRRRTTPGGD

-479 GGLIM
+479 GGAIM
-484 FMIGK
+484 FFIGK
-489 WLIAK
+489 WIIAK

>member
-1 MQICEVFALLEEY
+1 
-14 NNINI
+14 
-19 ELKMEGNNMK
+19 MK
-29 ILRKIL
+29 ILKKIL
-35 MVMIMVAMALTF
+35 MVMVMVAMTLTS

-65 GEARGDISLW
+65 GEARGDVSLW
-75 KVSDKQVPY
+75 KVSDEQVPY

-99 EELNSKY
+99 EELN

-192 KLLVRRGSEYVELKN
+192 KLLKREGSEYVEVKN
-207 KSTMKKDDKL
+207 KATLKKDDKL
-217 ELSPKDEDRSK
+217 ELSPNDDDRSR
-228 VKSEENADESKD
+228 VKSEENAENSKE

-247 DEATEEKD
+247 MEE
-255 DKKSKEE
+255 KSKEE
-262 KSEDK
+262 KFKE
-267 ESKDDKSKEE
+267 ESKDKKTD
-277 DKSSDEGL
+277 DGL
-285 YISNESGEIIIN
+285 YISNDAGEIIIN

-307 EVEAPAGYLIK
+307 EVEAPAGYVIK
-318 NVDTKFTISD
+318 NVDTKFTVTD

-335 VNSKTPDKDK
+335 VNSKTSTDK

-410 IKAPAGFILL
+410 IKAPEGFILL

-439 AFITNKKDTTI
+439 VFITNKPDEKP
-450 TRRRTPGGD
+450 RTPGGK
-459 ITRGGKIPKTGDI
+459 ITRRGKIPKTGDV
-472 RFFMSMI
+472 RFLMSVV

-494 DDKLIGKNIK
+494 DDKEVYKNIK

>member
-1 MQICEVFALLEEY
+1 MQICDVFALLEEY

-29 ILRKIL
+29 ILKKIL
-35 MVMIMVAMALTF
+35 MVMVMVAMALTS

-59 TVDKKL
+59 TVDKKY
-65 GEARGDISLW
+65 GDVTGKMSLW
-75 KVSDKQVPY
+75 KVSDEQIP
-84 DNKSS
+84 DSEKSTV
-89 KLDELNKLSI
+89 LGDLNKLSV
-99 EELNSKY
+99 ENLNSKY
-106 SKYSNPT
+106 KNKADVEFSNNEA
-113 VLAFNDNQIVFDKLS
+113 LFRNLDK
-128 AGAYYMRDTSGI
+128 GAYYVRDTSGI
-140 KRDKDIVPALI
+140 KRNKEIASVLV

-207 KSTMKKDDKL
+207 KATMKKDDKL
-217 ELSPKDEDRSK
+217 ELSPKDDDRSK
-228 VKSEENADESKD
+228 VQSEENSDESKD
-240 ENSKSEK
+240 KNSKSEK
-247 DEATEEKD
+247 DEEKSKD
-255 DKKSKEE
+255 EKKEE
-262 KSEDK
+262 KSSEV
-267 ESKDDKSKEE
+267 SKKEE
-277 DKSSDEGL
+277 KSDEGL

-307 EVEAPAGYLIK
+307 EVEAPAGYVIK

-335 VNSKTPDKDK
+335 VNSKTSTDK

-389 SADNGKFAV
+389 SADNGKFSV

-425 FEIKKQADDKTISI
+425 FEIKKQADDNTISI
-439 AFITNKKDTTI
+439 AFITNKSDTI
-450 TRRRTPGGD
+450 TRRRKTPGDD
-459 ITRGGKIPKTGDI
+459 ITRRRKIPKTGDI

-479 GGLIM
+479 GGAIM
-484 FMIGK
+484 FFIGK
-489 WLIAK
+489 WIIAK

>member
-1 MQICEVFALLEEY
+1 
-14 NNINI
+14 
-19 ELKMEGNNMK
+19 MK
-29 ILRKIL
+29 ILKKIL
-35 MVMIMVAMALTF
+35 MVMIMVAMVVT
-47 SSFAAGDYSITV
+47 STSFAASDYSITV

-75 KVSDKQVPY
+75 KVSDEQVPY

-89 KLDELNKLSI
+89 KLNELNKLSI

-106 SKYSNPT
+106 SNPT
-113 VLAFNDNQIVFDKLS
+113 VLAFNDNKIVFDKLS

-140 KRDKDIVPALI
+140 KRDKDIVPTLI

-207 KSTMKKDDKL
+207 KATMKSKDSDKKL
-217 ELSPKDEDRSK
+217 ELSSNE
-228 VKSEENADESKD
+228 ESKND
-240 ENSKSEK
+240 SEK

-255 DKKSKEE
+255 DKKSKDESS

-267 ESKDDKSKEE
+267 DEKSKDKAKS
-277 DKSSDEGL
+277 DDGL
-285 YISNESGEIIIN
+285 YISNDAGEIIIN

-307 EVEAPAGYLIK
+307 EVEAPAGYVIK

-335 VNSKTPDKDK
+335 VNSKTSTDK

-439 AFITNKKDTTI
+439 AFITNKKDTI
-450 TRRRTPGGD
+450 TRTPGGD

-479 GGLIM
+479 GGAIM
-484 FMIGK
+484 FFIGK
-489 WLIAK
+489 WIIAK

>member
-1 MQICEVFALLEEY
+1 
-14 NNINI
+14 
-19 ELKMEGNNMK
+19 MEGKIMK

-35 MVMIMVAMALTF
+35 MVMIMVAMVATS

-59 TVDKKL
+59 TVDKKY
-65 GEARGDISLW
+65 GDVTGKMSLW
-75 KVSDKQVPY
+75 KVSDKQIP
-84 DNKSS
+84 DSEKSTV
-89 KLDELNKLSI
+89 LGDLNKLSV
-99 EELNSKY
+99 ENLNSTYEK
-106 SKYSNPT
+106 KADVEFSNNE
-113 VLAFNDNQIVFDKLS
+113 AVFKNLDK
-128 AGAYYMRDTSGI
+128 GAYYVRDTSGI
-140 KRDKDIVPALI
+140 KRNKEIASILV

-158 NDSKNVTIHAK
+158 SDSKNVTIHAK

-207 KSTMKKDDKL
+207 KATMKKDDKL
-217 ELSPKDEDRSK
+217 ELSPNDDDKSK
-228 VKSEENADESKD
+228 VQSEENTDKSKNANFK
-240 ENSKSEK
+240 EVK
-247 DEATEEKD
+247 
-255 DKKSKEE
+255 KEE
-262 KSEDK
+262 KSNK
-267 ESKDDKSKEE
+267 ESKNEE
-277 DKSSDEGL
+277 KSDEGL

-297 DIKKGDYIFR
+297 DIKRGDYIFR

-318 NVDTKFTISD
+318 NIDTRFTITD

-335 VNSKTPDKDK
+335 VNSKTREKDK

-360 GGAMFKVMTKNKD
+360 GGAMFKVMTKNAD

-389 SADNGKFAV
+389 SADNGKFSV

-410 IKAPAGFILL
+410 IKAPEGFILL

-439 AFITNKKDTTI
+439 AFITNKSDTI
-450 TRRRTPGGD
+450 TRRRTTPGGD
-459 ITRGGKIPKTGDI
+459 ITRRRIPKTGDI

-484 FMIGK
+484 FFIGK
-489 WLIAK
+489 WIIAK
-494 DDKLIGKNIK
+494 DDKLIGKNIR

>member
-1 MQICEVFALLEEY
+1 
-14 NNINI
+14 
-19 ELKMEGNNMK
+19 MK
-29 ILRKIL
+29 ILKRIL
-35 MVMIMVAMALTF
+35 MVMVMVAMTLTC

-75 KVSDKQVPY
+75 KVSDVPY

-106 SKYSNPT
+106 SDKR
-113 VLAFNDNQIVFDKLS
+113 VMEFKDNQIVFDKLNS
-128 AGAYYMRDTSGI
+128 GAYYMRDTSGI

-207 KSTMKKDDKL
+207 KATMKKDDKL

-228 VKSEENADESKD
+228 VKSEENAEEPKD

-247 DEATEEKD
+247 DEEKSKD
-255 DKKSKEE
+255 EKKDEKSSELSKKEE
-262 KSEDK
+262 K
-267 ESKDDKSKEE
+267 
-277 DKSSDEGL
+277 SDEGL

-307 EVEAPAGYLIK
+307 EVEAPAGYVIK

-335 VNSKTPDKDK
+335 VNSKTSTDK

-439 AFITNKKDTTI
+439 AFITNKSDTI
-450 TRRRTPGGD
+450 TRRRTTPGGD

-479 GGLIM
+479 GGAIM
-484 FMIGK
+484 FFIGK
-489 WLIAK
+489 WIIAK

>member
-35 MVMIMVAMALTF
+35 MVMVMVAMALTC

-84 DNKSS
+84 ENKSS

-106 SKYSNPT
+106 SDKR
-113 VLAFNDNQIVFDKLS
+113 VMEFKDNQIVFDRLNS
-128 AGAYYMRDTSGI
+128 GAYYMRDTSGI

-192 KLLVRRGSEYVELKN
+192 KLLKREGSEYVELKN
-207 KSTMKKDDKL
+207 KATMKKDDKL
-217 ELSPKDEDRSK
+217 ELSPEDDDRSK
-228 VKSEENADESKD
+228 VQSEENADESKD

-247 DEATEEKD
+247 DEEKSKD
-255 DKKSKEE
+255 EKKEE
-262 KSEDK
+262 KSSDN
-267 ESKDDKSKEE
+267 SKNEEKSDD
-277 DKSSDEGL
+277 GL
-285 YISNESGEIIIN
+285 YISNDAGEIIIN

-307 EVEAPAGYLIK
+307 EVEAPAGYVIK

-335 VNSKTPDKDK
+335 VNSKTPEKDK

-425 FEIKKQADDKTISI
+425 FEIKKQADDNTISI
-439 AFITNKKDTTI
+439 AFITNKSDTI
-450 TRRRTPGGD
+450 TRRRKTPGDD
-459 ITRGGKIPKTGDI
+459 ITRRRKIPKTGDI

-479 GGLIM
+479 GGAIM
-484 FMIGK
+484 FFIGK
-489 WLIAK
+489 WIIAK

>member
-1 MQICEVFALLEEY
+1 MQICDVFALLEEY

-29 ILRKIL
+29 ILKKIL
-35 MVMIMVAMALTF
+35 MVMIMVAMVMT
-47 SSFAAGDYSITV
+47 STSFAEGAFSITV
-59 TVDKKL
+59 TMNKEL

-75 KVSDKQVPY
+75 KVSDEQVPY

-106 SKYSNPT
+106 SDKR
-113 VLAFNDNQIVFDKLS
+113 VMEFKDNQIVFDKLNS
-128 AGAYYMRDTSGI
+128 GAYYMRDTSGI

-151 NLPDDVE
+151 NLP
-158 NDSKNVTIHAK
+158 NDLEDGSKNVTIHAK

-207 KSTMKKDDKL
+207 KATMKKDDKL
-217 ELSPKDEDRSK
+217 ELSPEVDDRSK

-247 DEATEEKD
+247 DEE
-255 DKKSKEE
+255 KSKEE
-262 KSEDK
+262 K
-267 ESKDDKSKEE
+267 KEE
-277 DKSSDEGL
+277 KSSELSKKEEKSDEGL

-307 EVEAPAGYLIK
+307 EVEAPAGYVIK
-318 NVDTKFTISD
+318 NIDTKFTISN

-335 VNSKTPDKDK
+335 VNSKTSTDK

-379 KKDGKDYIVT
+379 KRDGKDYIVT

-439 AFITNKKDTTI
+439 AFITNKSDTI
-450 TRRRTPGGD
+450 TRRRTTPGGD

-479 GGLIM
+479 GGAIM
-484 FMIGK
+484 FFIGK
-489 WLIAK
+489 WIIAK

>member
-1 MQICEVFALLEEY
+1 
-14 NNINI
+14 
-19 ELKMEGNNMK
+19 MK
-29 ILRKIL
+29 ILKKIL
-35 MVMIMVAMALTF
+35 MVMVMVAMVVT
-47 SSFAAGDYSITV
+47 STSFAAGDYSITV

-75 KVSDKQVPY
+75 KVSGKQVPY

-89 KLDELNKLSI
+89 KLDELNKLSV
-99 EELNSKY
+99 EELN

-113 VLAFNDNQIVFDKLS
+113 VLAFNENQIVFDKLS

-151 NLPDDVE
+151 NLP
-158 NDSKNVTIHAK
+158 NDLEDGSKNVTIHAK

-207 KSTMKKDDKL
+207 KDTLKSDDKL

-318 NVDTKFTISD
+318 NIDTKFTISD

-335 VNSKTPDKDK
+335 VNSKTSTDK

-410 IKAPAGFILL
+410 IKAPEGFILL

-439 AFITNKKDTTI
+439 AFITNKRDTITRRRTPGDDI

-459 ITRGGKIPKTGDI
+459 ITRRIPKTGDI

-479 GGLIM
+479 GGAIM
-484 FMIGK
+484 FFIGK
-489 WLIAK
+489 WIIAK
-494 DDKLIGKNIK
+494 DDKLIGKNIKYSKNRFENM

>member
-1 MQICEVFALLEEY
+1 
-14 NNINI
+14 
-19 ELKMEGNNMK
+19 MK

-35 MVMIMVAMALTF
+35 MVMIMVAMVVT
-47 SSFAAGDYSITV
+47 STSFAAGDYSITV

-75 KVSDKQVPY
+75 KVSGKQVPY

-106 SKYSNPT
+106 SNPT
-113 VLAFNDNQIVFDKLS
+113 VLEFNDNQIVFDKLS

-140 KRDKDIVPALI
+140 KRDKDIVPVLI

-192 KLLVRRGSEYVELKN
+192 KLLKREGREYVELKN
-207 KSTMKKDDKL
+207 KATLKKDGKL
-217 ELSPKDEDRSK
+217 ELSPKDDGRSK
-228 VKSEENADESKD
+228 VKSEENAEKSKD
-240 ENSKSEK
+240 ESS
-247 DEATEEKD
+247 
-255 DKKSKEE
+255 

-267 ESKDDKSKEE
+267 DEKSKDKAK
-277 DKSSDEGL
+277 SDEGL
-285 YISNESGEIIIN
+285 YISNEFGEIIIN

-318 NVDTKFTISD
+318 NVDTRFTITD

-389 SADNGKFAV
+389 SADNGKFSV

-410 IKAPAGFILL
+410 IKAPQGFILL

-439 AFITNKKDTTI
+439 AFITNKSDTI
-450 TRRRTPGGD
+450 TRTPDGD
-459 ITRGGKIPKTGDI
+459 ITRGGKMPKTGDI

-479 GGLIM
+479 GGAIM
-484 FMIGK
+484 FFIGK
-489 WLIAK
+489 WIIAK

>member
-1 MQICEVFALLEEY
+1 
-14 NNINI
+14 
-19 ELKMEGNNMK
+19 MK
-29 ILRKIL
+29 ILKKIL
-35 MVMIMVAMALTF
+35 MVMVMVVMTLTS

-59 TVDKKL
+59 KVDKKL

-75 KVSDKQVPY
+75 KVSDEQVPY

-99 EELNSKY
+99 EELN

-207 KSTMKKDDKL
+207 KATMKKDDKL
-217 ELSPKDEDRSK
+217 ELSPNDDDRSK
-228 VKSEENADESKD
+228 VKSEENTDESKKA
-240 ENSKSEK
+240 NSKEVK
-247 DEATEEKD
+247 
-255 DKKSKEE
+255 KEE
-262 KSEDK
+262 KSSE
-267 ESKDDKSKEE
+267 KSKNEE
-277 DKSSDEGL
+277 KSDEGL

-307 EVEAPAGYLIK
+307 EVEAPAGYVIK

-335 VNSKTPDKDK
+335 VNSKTSEKDK

-410 IKAPAGFILL
+410 IKAPEGFILL

-439 AFITNKKDTTI
+439 AFITNKKDTITRRKTPGDDI

-459 ITRGGKIPKTGDI
+459 ITRRIPKTGDI

-479 GGLIM
+479 GGAIM
-484 FMIGK
+484 FFIGK
-489 WLIAK
+489 WIIAK

>member
-1 MQICEVFALLEEY
+1 
-14 NNINI
+14 
-19 ELKMEGNNMK
+19 MEGNNMK

-35 MVMIMVAMALTF
+35 MVMIMVAMALT
-47 SSFAAGDYSITV
+47 STSFAAGDYSITV

-75 KVSDKQVPY
+75 KVSDEQIPDDK
-84 DNKSS
+84 KAER
-89 KLDELNKLSI
+89 LGELNKLSI

-106 SKYSNPT
+106 SDKR
-113 VLAFNDNQIVFDKLS
+113 VKEFKDNQIVFDKLNS
-128 AGAYYMRDTSGI
+128 GAYYMRDTSGI

-151 NLPDDVE
+151 NLP
-158 NDSKNVTIHAK
+158 NDLEDGSKNVTIHAK

-207 KSTMKKDDKL
+207 KATMKKDDKL
-217 ELSPKDEDRSK
+217 ELSPKNDDRSK
-228 VKSEENADESKD
+228 VQSEENADESKD

-247 DEATEEKD
+247 DEEKSKD
-255 DKKSKEE
+255 EKKEE
-262 KSEDK
+262 KSSE
-267 ESKDDKSKEE
+267 ESKKEE
-277 DKSSDEGL
+277 KSDEGL

-307 EVEAPAGYLIK
+307 EVEAPAGYMIK
-318 NVDTKFTISD
+318 NVDTRFTITD

-335 VNSKTPDKDK
+335 VNSKTSTDK

-439 AFITNKKDTTI
+439 AFITNKKDTI
-450 TRRRTPGGD
+450 TRRTTTPGGD

-479 GGLIM
+479 GGAIM
-484 FMIGK
+484 FFIGK
-489 WLIAK
+489 WIIAK

>member
-1 MQICEVFALLEEY
+1 
-14 NNINI
+14 
-19 ELKMEGNNMK
+19 MEGNNMK

-35 MVMIMVAMALTF
+35 MVMIMVAMVVT
-47 SSFAAGDYSITV
+47 STSFAAGDYSITV
-59 TVDKKL
+59 TVDKKY
-65 GEARGDISLW
+65 GDVTGKMRLW
-75 KVSDKQVPY
+75 KLPYKQIPDSEKATVLG
-84 DNKSS
+84 D
-89 KLDELNKLSI
+89 LNKLSVDN
-99 EELNSKY
+99 LNSRYKNATEVEF
-106 SKYSNPT
+106 SNNE
-113 VLAFNDNQIVFDKLS
+113 AVFKNLDR
-128 AGAYYMRDTSGI
+128 GAYYVRDTSGI
-140 KRDKDIVPALI
+140 KRNKEIASILV

-158 NDSKNVTIHAK
+158 GDSKNVTIHAK

-207 KSTMKKDDKL
+207 KATLKENDKL
-217 ELSPKDEDRSK
+217 ELSPKNDDRSK
-228 VKSEENADESKD
+228 VKSEENAEKSKAES
-240 ENSKSEK
+240 SKSEDK
-247 DEATEEKD
+247 DE
-255 DKKSKEE
+255 KSKEE
-262 KSEDK
+262 KK
-267 ESKDDKSKEE
+267 EKSKDKAK
-277 DKSSDEGL
+277 SDEGL
-285 YISNESGEIIIN
+285 YISNDAGEIIIN

-307 EVEAPAGYLIK
+307 EVEAPAGYVIK
-318 NVDTKFTISD
+318 NIDTKFTISD

-335 VNSKTPDKDK
+335 VNSKTSTDK

-373 GKFEPV
+373 GKFVPV

-410 IKAPAGFILL
+410 IKAPEGFILL

-439 AFITNKKDTTI
+439 AFITNKRDTITRRRTPGDDI

-459 ITRGGKIPKTGDI
+459 ITRRIPKTGDI

-479 GGLIM
+479 GGAIM
-484 FMIGK
+484 FFIGK
-489 WLIAK
+489 WIIAK